1 MRFAYLVSAD
11 EMESIKAKLNDII
24 FRLSKLEK
32 ESYQIRHALS
42 SAKEIEEILEEEESV
57 YEPNRFHSP

>member
-1 MRFAYLVSAD
+1 MRLAYLVSAD

-32 ESYQIRHALS
+32 ESYDIRHALS
-42 SAKEIEEILEEEESV
+42 SAKEIEEILEAEDGA
-57 YEPNRFHSP
+57 